1 MQNSLC
7 WAPCYGH
14 PSALR
19 RACLELPPFKPMNHR
34 IDDQISFRK
43 LEVLLAFA
51 DTGNLSRAAEQLG
64 TSAVSVHR
72 ALKSLELGVR
82 CALFRIEG
90 RNLVMLEAAHV
101 LAEVAREV
109 LQSMELGIHSTREAG
124 GYGAEQLR
132 IGALYSLTLRLV
144 PRLVAELRI
153 RKPDLRTELV
163 LDSNDHLMELLYNN
177 RIDAALIV
185 LPRAHNDLELVPMFM
200 DELMFAAPPQWQAQA
215 AGPIELAHYAKE
227 TFITLGED
235 FATGKAMHEAFRL
248 AGFAPNVAMRTSDI
262 FSLMNLVKGGIGA
275 ALLPARARETS
286 SDSIQWLPLAE
297 SYRVPHGVGLVFLKA
312 RERDPNILSLL
323 AASRTVGKAIEHL

>member
-1 MQNSLC
+1 
-7 WAPCYGH
+7 
-14 PSALR
+14 
-19 RACLELPPFKPMNHR
+19 MNHR

-82 CALFRIEG
+82 CALFRLEG
-90 RNLVMLEAAHV
+90 RNLVMLEAAHA
-101 LAEVAREV
+101 LADVAREV
-109 LQSMELGIHSTREAG
+109 LLNMELGIHSTRAAG

-144 PRLVAELRI
+144 PRLVAELRV

-163 LDSNDHLMELLYNN
+163 LDSNDHLLEQLYHNS
-177 RIDAALIV
+177 IDAALIV
-185 LPRAHNDLELVPMFM
+185 LPRAHNDLEMVPMFM
-200 DELMFAAPPQWQAQA
+200 DELMFAAPPHWQAEAQA
-215 AGPIELAHYAKE
+215 SGPIELAHYAKE

-235 FATGKAMHEAFRL
+235 FATGKAMQEAFRL
-248 AGFAPNVAMRTSDI
+248 AGFAPQVAMRTSDI

-275 ALLPARARETS
+275 ALLPARARDGS
-286 SDSIQWLPLAE
+286 SDSIQWRPLAP